1 MYRKISGLSVLKLFL
16 YSIMLFLGG
25 MVMPIFFAFIPALFL
40 SEMRRQG
47 VLPVAGVFLGVCVI
61 LGFLTDPM
69 TALSLMTIMGP
80 LILILDYCM
89 RTDKSVDFTMAVGTI
104 LFIVSF
110 GFMLYRSGTLQMI
123 QTGKFLTYVE
133 NIQQE
138 VIKNAGLSSMEQA
151 RIGLQLKTFM
161 SRAISLVPAFI
172 VLSGLLMT
180 YVSYRISGRNMRIA
194 GDKVVC
200 PGPFFLLRLPRAA
213 MIPSAALVAI
223 GYGLA
228 QTVAPGIEL
237 YVLNLGA
244 IVATLFAFQGLA
256 IENFFLLRYVRQP
269 IARGLIL
276 FLTLTI
282 PVGQMALAA
291 LGLLDQVLNIRN
303 IQGA

>member
-1 MYRKISGLSVLKLFL
+1 MYRKMSGLNVLKLFL
-16 YSIMLFLGG
+16 YSILLFLGG

-89 RTDKSVDFTMAVGTI
+89 RTDKSVDFTMAVGTL
-104 LFIVSF
+104 LFIASF
-110 GFMLYRSGTLQMI
+110 GFILYRSGTLHLI
-123 QTGKFLTYVE
+123 QTGEFLSYAD

-138 VIKNAGLSSMEQA
+138 IIKNAGLSSMDQA
-151 RIGLQLKTFM
+151 RIALQLKTFM
-161 SRAISLVPAFI
+161 RRVISLVPAFV
-172 VLSGLLMT
+172 VLSGLLMS

-194 GDKVVC
+194 GEKVVC
-200 PGPFFLLRLPRAA
+200 PGPFFLLRLPRLA
-213 MIPSAALVAI
+213 MIPSVVLVAI
-223 GYGLA
+223 GYGLM
-228 QTVAPGIEL
+228 QSSFPGIEL

-244 IVATLFAFQGLA
+244 VVATLLAFQGLA
-256 IENFFLLRYVRQP
+256 IESFFLLRFVHQP
-269 IARGLIL
+269 LARGLIM
-276 FLTLTI
+276 FLTLTN

-291 LGLLDQVLNIRN
+291 LGLIDQVLNIRN
-303 IQGA
+303 IQGV